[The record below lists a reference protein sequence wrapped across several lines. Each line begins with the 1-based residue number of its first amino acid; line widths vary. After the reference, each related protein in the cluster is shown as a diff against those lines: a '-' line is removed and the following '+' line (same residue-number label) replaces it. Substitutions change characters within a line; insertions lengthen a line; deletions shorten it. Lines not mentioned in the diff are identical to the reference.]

1 MSGRSSSSG
10 SHPSSAT
17 RRSTSLSPAVLSAV
31 TAPPRA
37 PTTEPA
43 EAPTVPRVRRG
54 RASAQN
60 WLGRINWW
68 HLAPILI
75 AAVFAIVYLIWQPRT
90 VDLAAHTFRAEL
102 FGEEGFT
109 IWNGQWY
116 GGHHTPAY
124 SIISPPL
131 AWLLSPPVALAIAAV
146 ASAALFPPLM
156 RGHFGE
162 ERARWGSIWFGAGT
176 ATLLFTARL
185 PFAIGVAFGLA
196 ALLALQRHRY
206 GLAIVFAVLCPLGSP
221 VAGLFLAMA
230 GVAYAIAERRDR
242 TKRLEGLAIA
252 AASFIP
258 PVFLAWAFP
267 EGGWAPF
274 PTSAYVPIPLFALAC
289 LIVLPREESALRWG
303 AVLYGLGATLALAVE
318 TPMGGNAV
326 RLGALFG
333 GPVLVCALWGRRFR
347 YRLVVLPLIAAG
359 FAALAL
365 WQWSPAVR
373 DVIKYIEDPAAKSDY
388 FEPLRQFLFT
398 LPDQRRI
405 EIPFTRSHWEGA
417 EVAMDQALA
426 RGWLRQLD
434 TGLHPIFYRE
444 GINRLTYASWLVDN
458 AVRYVALPSAKPDKS
473 SYAER
478 ALIEKGLPYLRLRW
492 KSDDWRVYE
501 VLLPAPLVIPQKD
514 ANVVLEQL
522 QSDELLLDV
531 KRPGEAIVKVRWT
544 PYWFASHACVEPYG
558 DWTKVIAEQK
568 GFVRL
573 STRFAPERLF
583 QRGRRCDDSVNG

>member
-1 MSGRSSSSG
+1 VLR
-10 SHPSSAT
+10 A
-17 RRSTSLSPAVLSAV
+17 LLSAV

-37 PTTEPA
+37 PATEPA
-43 EAPTVPRVRRG
+43 EAPLPRFRQRRE
-54 RASAQN
+54 SARP
-60 WLGRINWW
+60 WYRRIDPW
-68 HLAPILI
+68 HAAPIAI
-75 AAVFAIVYLIWQPRT
+75 AVLFAVVYLVWEPRT
-90 VDLAAHTFRAEL
+90 VDLAAHTFRADL

-109 IWNGQWY
+109 LWNGLWY

-124 SIISPPL
+124 SILSPPL
-131 AWLLSPPVALAIAAV
+131 AWLLGPPLALALAAV
-146 ASAALFPPLM
+146 ASAALFPPLA

-162 ERARWGSIWFGAGT
+162 ERARWGSIWFGAAT
-176 ATLLFTARL
+176 ATLLFTSRL

-206 GLAIVFAVLCPLGSP
+206 GLAIVLAVFCPLGSP
-221 VAGLFLAMA
+221 VAGLFLALA

-242 TKRLEGLAIA
+242 IKRLEGLAICA
-252 AASFIP
+252 AAFIP
-258 PVFLAWAFP
+258 PLFLAWAFP

-274 PTSAYVPIPLFALAC
+274 PTSAYVPIPLFAIAC
-289 LIVLPREESALRWG
+289 LIVLPREEAALRWG
-303 AVLYGLGATLALAVE
+303 AVLYGLGSTLALAVE

-326 RLGALFG
+326 RVGALFG
-333 GPVLVCALWGRRFR
+333 GPVLLCALWGRRFR
-347 YRLVVLPLIAAG
+347 YRLIVLPLLAAG
-359 FAALAL
+359 FATLAL

-388 FEPLRQFLFT
+388 FEPLRQFLFR

-405 EIPFTRSHWEGA
+405 EIPFTRSHWEGS
-417 EVAMDQALA
+417 EVAMEQALA

-444 GINRLTYASWLVDN
+444 GINRLTYASWLADN

-473 SYAER
+473 SYGER

-514 ANVVLEQL
+514 ANVVLEQM

-544 PYWFASHACVEPYG
+544 PYWFASNACVEPHG
-558 DWTKVIAEQK
+558 NWTRVIAEEE

-573 STRFAPERLF
+573 STRFSPERLF
-583 QRGRRCDDSVNG
+583 QRGRRCDDSVTG

>member
-1 MSGRSSSSG
+1 MLR
-10 SHPSSAT
+10 
-17 RRSTSLSPAVLSAV
+17 AVLSAV

-37 PTTEPA
+37 LQAE
-43 EAPTVPRVRRG
+43 EAPPARARRVKR
-54 RASAQN
+54 
-60 WLGRINWW
+60 WFGRIDPW
-68 HLAPILI
+68 HVAPIAI
-75 AAVFAIVYLIWQPRT
+75 ALLFAIVYLIWQPRT
-90 VDLAAHTFRAEL
+90 VDLAAHTFRADL

-109 IWNGQWY
+109 IWNGLWY

-131 AWLLSPPVALAIAAV
+131 AWLLSPPVALALAAV
-146 ASAALFPPLM
+146 ASAALFPPLA
-156 RGHFGE
+156 RGHFGD

-176 ATLLFTARL
+176 ATLLFTSRL

-206 GLAIVFAVLCPLGSP
+206 AWAIVFAILCPLGSP

-230 GVAYAIAERRDR
+230 GVAYAIAERHNRVNR
-242 TKRLEGLAIA
+242 SEGIAIA
-252 AASFIP
+252 AAAFIP
-258 PVFLAWAFP
+258 PIFLSWAFP

-274 PTSAYVPIPLFALAC
+274 PESAYQPIPLFCLAC
-289 LIVLPREESALRWG
+289 FFLLPRKEAALRWG
-303 AVLYGLGATLALAVE
+303 LLLYGLGATLALALE

-333 GPVLVCALWGRRFR
+333 GPVMLCALWGRHWRR
-347 YRLVVLPLIAAG
+347 PLLTIPLLAVG
-359 FAALAL
+359 FASLAF

-373 DVIKYIEDPAAKSDY
+373 DVIKYLEDPAAKSDY
-388 FEPLRQFLFT
+388 FEPLRQFLFK

-417 EVAMDQALA
+417 EVATEQALA

-444 GINRLTYASWLVDN
+444 GALNRLTYASWLADN

-473 SYAER
+473 SYGER
-478 ALIEKGLPYLRLRW
+478 ALIERGLPYLKLRW
-492 KSDDWRVYE
+492 KSDDWRVYD
-501 VLLPAPLVIPQKD
+501 VLLPAPIVVPRGD
-514 ANVVLEQL
+514 ARISLEQM

-531 KRPGEAIVKVRWT
+531 KNPGEAVVKVRWT
-544 PYWFASHACVEPYG
+544 PYWFASNACVEPYG
-558 DWTKVIAEQK
+558 DWTKVIADEV

-583 QRGRRCDDSVNG
+583 QRGRRCDDSSG

>member
-1 MSGRSSSSG
+1 MLL
-10 SHPSSAT
+10 A
-17 RRSTSLSPAVLSAV
+17 LA
-31 TAPPRA
+31 
-37 PTTEPA
+37 
-43 EAPTVPRVRRG
+43 
-54 RASAQN
+54 AS
-60 WLGRINWW
+60 
-68 HLAPILI
+68 
-75 AAVFAIVYLIWQPRT
+75 IVYLIWQPRT
-90 VDLAAHTFRAEL
+90 VDLAAHTFRADL

-109 IWNGQWY
+109 IWNGLWY

-131 AWLLSPPVALAIAAV
+131 AWLLGPPLALVAAAV

-156 RGHFGE
+156 RGAFGE
-162 ERARWGSIWFGAGT
+162 DRARWGSVWFGVGT
-176 ATLLFTARL
+176 ATLLFTSRL
-185 PFAIGVAFGLA
+185 PFAIGVALGLA

-206 GLAIVFAVLCPLGSP
+206 ALAILLAALSPLGSP

-230 GVAYAIAERRDR
+230 GAAYAIAERRDR
-242 TKRLEGLAIA
+242 AKRLEGLAIA
-252 AASFIP
+252 GAAIVP
-258 PVFLAWAFP
+258 PLFLSWAFP

-274 PTSAYVPIPLFALAC
+274 PHSAFVPIPLFALAC
-289 LIVLPREESALRWG
+289 LIVLPREDSALRWG
-303 AVLYGLGATLALAVE
+303 AALYGLGATLAVLIE

-333 GPVLVCALWGRRFR
+333 GPVLLCALWGRPWTRR
-347 YRLVVLPLIAAG
+347 AWALPLLAAG
-359 FAALAL
+359 FASLAF

-388 FEPLRQFLFT
+388 FEPLRQFLYT

-417 EVAMDQALA
+417 EVAMEAALA

-434 TGLHPIFYRE
+434 TGLHPIFYRD
-444 GINRLTYASWLVDN
+444 GLNRLTYASWLADN

-473 SYAER
+473 SYGER
-478 ALIEKGLPYLRLRW
+478 ALIEQGLPYLRLRW

-501 VLLPAPLVIPQKD
+501 VLLPTPLVIPEGD
-514 ANVVLEQL
+514 ANVVLEQFG
-522 QSDELLLDV
+522 SDELLLDV

-544 PYWFASHACVEPYG
+544 PYWFASHACVEPHG
-558 DWTKVIAEQK
+558 DWTKVSAEQK

-573 STRFAPERLF
+573 STRFAPERLVS
-583 QRGRRCDDSVNG
+583 RGRRCDD